1 MSKLKI
7 RKTNYE
13 KKKEKIQTS
22 KEIHEYKKMIYYPLI
37 LAFILFLCLI
47 IPLVNKG
54 INYKNSFFKVG
65 NISISETEYNYYQ
78 NYIVN
83 SWIDNNEEK
92 IKETG
97 LDITKEFNKQ
107 QYNDYWTW
115 KEYFEYQTANLIQQT
130 KIFVNGAKE
139 KNFEFNPENKYK
151 EFEKQ
156 LKESAKSANI
166 NLTTYIKNKFG
177 EKATINELEK
187 IVKEQYLAFAFYEKE
202 KKEKSLSEEE
212 LNDYY
217 YENSADYDSVD
228 YRYFSISADEYPDA
242 KQLADNFELE
252 ITNEQSFTDLCI
264 KYAKEEDKE
273 KFKDEKYSKAINIT
287 KNQLSDEYRSF
298 LFSSREEGDTTV
310 VYNATE
316 NTYDIIYFIKRY
328 LDDYDVYSFRQILLK
343 EDSSISMNELK
354 EKWENSDKTEEIFI
368 DYVKKYSQDTS
379 SIENNG
385 LYEKKSYGSMISEIN
400 DWLYNQPR
408 KIGDFGSISTSKGDV
423 FIYITDKQEAE
434 WKENARK
441 SIQTKDFDE
450 WLKEEKNKYP
460 ITDPNKNLEYLT
472 DNKKDKK
479 Q

>member
-13 KKKEKIQTS
+13 KKKEKVENLI
-22 KEIHEYKKMIYYPLI
+22 KAHEYKKMIYYPLL
-37 LAFILFLCLI
+37 LAFILFLVLMIPI
-47 IPLVNKG
+47 INKG
-54 INYKNSFFKVG
+54 INYKNMFFKVG
-65 NISISETEYNYYQ
+65 NIKISETEYNYYR

-97 LDITKEFNKQ
+97 LDINKDFNKQ

-115 KEYFEYQTANLIQQT
+115 EEYFEYQTVNLIQQT
-130 KIFVNGAKE
+130 KIFINGAKE
-139 KNFEFNPENKYK
+139 KQFKFNTEEKYK
-151 EFEKQ
+151 EFNNQ
-156 LKESAKSANI
+156 LNEAAKLMNM
-166 NLTTYIKNKFG
+166 NLTTYIKDRFG

-187 IVKEQYLAFAFYEKE
+187 IIKEQYLAFAFYEEE
-202 KKEKSLSEEE
+202 KKEDKLNEQE

-228 YRYFSISADEYPDA
+228 YRYFSISADEYQDA
-242 KQLADNFELE
+242 KQLADKFELE
-252 ITNEQSFTDLCI
+252 ITNESSFTDLCI

-343 EDSSISMNELK
+343 ENSSISMNELK
-354 EKWENSDKTEEIFI
+354 EKWENSDKTEETFI

-379 SIENNG
+379 SIKNNG

-400 DWLYNQPR
+400 DWLYSQSR
-408 KIGDFGSISTSKGDV
+408 KIGDYGNISTKNGEI

-434 WKENARK
+434 WKKNARK
-441 SIQTKDFDE
+441 TIQTKDFDE

-460 ITDPNKNLEYLT
+460 ITDPNKNLKYLT

-479 Q
+479 